1 MEKNMNKKRIRPDEC
16 YNNGTSHTRDERNAY
31 RAMPELMKMRVKR
44 NPMIWYGTIKN
55 YFPDLLFEDCK
66 VVIEIDGRSHNKSV
80 EYDKE
85 RDERF
90 EEMGYVVL
98 RFKNE
103 ETRKRKEFL
112 QKLLNK
118 FEQIDDKQSRLGLS
132 TYIRSMQWYLKTVD
146 NQN

>member
-66 VVIEIDGRSHNKSV
+66 VVIEIYAVCSGILKPWIT
-80 EYDKE
+80 K
-85 RDERF
+85 
-90 EEMGYVVL
+90 
-98 RFKNE
+98 
-103 ETRKRKEFL
+103 
-112 QKLLNK
+112 
-118 FEQIDDKQSRLGLS
+118 
-132 TYIRSMQWYLKTVD
+132 IRYRRRIEKYSSLILAP
-146 NQN
+146 

>member
-1 MEKNMNKKRIRPDEC
+1 
-16 YNNGTSHTRDERNAY
+16 
-31 RAMPELMKMRVKR
+31 MKMRVKR

-66 VVIEIDGRSHNKSV
+66 VVIEIDGRSHNKRV

-118 FEQIDDKQSRLGLS
+118 FEQIEEKQGRYGLS
-132 TYIRSMQWYLKTVD
+132 TYIRSMKFHL
-146 NQN
+146 NSLPN

>member
-1 MEKNMNKKRIRPDEC
+1 MNKREKNNIKT
-16 YNNGTSHTRDERNAY
+16 YNNGSSHTRDERNAY

-118 FEQIDDKQSRLGLS
+118 FEQIEEKQGRYGLS
-132 TYIRSMQWYLKTVD
+132 TYIRSMKFHL
-146 NQN
+146 NSLPN